1 MVKYYYENVLS
12 NQNLTAT
19 TNVTW
24 TADITTL
31 KLFRNQKAYV
41 FICIDIHTN
50 YILASLISSQVITSR
65 SIIRSLER
73 AINQRLK
80 TSDKKKLIIH
90 TDRGTQFSSKTYNK
104 FTKKYEK
111 YFVPSMARE
120 NTPTDNSVAERF
132 MRTFKEHKIH
142 NITIEEKLSNS
153 IAIDSNFSSYRA
165 TLNRYVNSLDS
176 KPNKKSVVSPQKQ
189 DMGVTTAATLMTS
202 PKYYQAKSKHI
213 ANDFRADEVEKFKAE
228 NNKVIGLLAELAARK
243 SELVDKTPFDNFEND
258 IALQVI
264 DNRLNEIYTIIQ
276 NNSQVTRQYVEE
288 AIEPIE
294 DSLNQLHNKVDQL
307 LSKGKKHKETL
318 PLRDP
323 IDMNLFPIFFTNAG
337 SKTIRQKDLK
347 EAQLR
352 VAYSLLY
359 YTGLRINE
367 IREIT
372 HKQILDAILS
382 SQLNVIHHKT
392 KQAHIH
398 VLSSNG
404 VEKLKKLSTELIII
418 FTKYNY
424 KYLFGKNK
432 PMHQKAL
439 TRFIN
444 NDLKNT
450 CQVFDIPYNIKSHSF
465 RINMISNLLKTTTV
479 QNAAQIIGHNDIHST
494 MSYQRYALSKKEIQN
509 LLESFDN

>member
-19 TNVTW
+19 TNITW
-24 TADITTL
+24 VEDITTL
-31 KLFRNQKAYV
+31 RLFRGQKAYV
-41 FICIDIHTN
+41 FLCIDIHTN
-50 YILASLISSQVITSR
+50 YVLASLISTRIITSQ

-80 TSDKKKLIIH
+80 TSDKRKLIIH
-90 TDRGTQFSSKTYNK
+90 SDRGTQFSSKTYNN

-132 MRTFKEHKIH
+132 MRTFKQHKIH
-142 NITIEEKLSNS
+142 NTTIEEKLSNS
-153 IAIDSNFSSYRA
+153 MAIDPNFRSYRA
-165 TLNRYVNSLDS
+165 TLNRYVNSLNN
-176 KPNKKSVVSPQKQ
+176 KPNKKSVITPQKQ
-189 DMGVTTAATLMTS
+189 DKSVSTAAMLMTD

-213 ANDFRADEVEKFKAE
+213 SNDFRTEEVEKFKAE

-243 SELVDKTPFDNFEND
+243 SELVDRTPFDNFEND

-264 DNRLNEIYTIIQ
+264 DNRLNEIYNIIQ
-276 NNSQVTRQYVEE
+276 NNPQATRQYVEE

-307 LSKGKKHKETL
+307 ISKRKKDKKTL

-323 IDMNLFPIFFTNAG
+323 IDTNLFPIFFTNAG
-337 SKTIRQKDLK
+337 RKAIRQKDLK
-347 EAQLR
+347 QAQLR

-359 YTGLRINE
+359 HTGLRINE
-367 IREIT
+367 IRQIT
-372 HKQILDAILS
+372 HKQIIDATLS
-382 SQLNVIHHKT
+382 SQFNVIHHKT

-398 VLSSNG
+398 VLSRNG
-404 VEKLKKLSTELIII
+404 VQKLKKLDTELTII
-418 FTKYNY
+418 FSKYAY
-424 KYLFGKNK
+424 EYLFGKNK

-450 CQVFDIPYNIKSHSF
+450 SQVFNIPYNIKSHSF

-479 QNAAQIIGHNDIHST
+479 QNAAQIIGHSDIHST

-509 LLESFDN
+509 LLESFGN